1 MKHIYTN
8 VGQKVAIVLSKKQAG
23 ELLTSYGLC
32 VCCSIFK
39 PKNDYYKNK

>member
-39 PKNDYYKNK
+39 PKNEYYKNK